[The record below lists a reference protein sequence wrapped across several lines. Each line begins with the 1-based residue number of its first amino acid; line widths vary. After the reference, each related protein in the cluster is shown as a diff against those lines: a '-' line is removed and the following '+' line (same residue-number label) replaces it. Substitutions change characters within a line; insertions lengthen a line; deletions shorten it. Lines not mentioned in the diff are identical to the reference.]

1 MIDTNAIQ
9 NFPIAYN
16 AMDTNSYI
24 VLHERRNFKAN
35 LKEQSNRDDDFE
47 RWYVFQ
53 IALVSNM
60 KNTNGIFN
68 TN

>member
-24 VLHERRNFKAN
+24 VLQAN